1 MSVSLHCAAV
11 SSDDVAYQ
19 IQFLKLW
26 DLIYSDG
33 ILCGYGRLPD
43 SVRTM
48 SKHVWLRAND
58 HHDPVQSL
66 EVVWGA
72 LYRVLMLMYCEC

>member
-1 MSVSLHCAAV
+1 VTCQCPCIAAV
-11 SSDDVAYQ
+11 SSDDVANQ
-19 IQFLKLW
+19 IQFSKLW
-26 DLIYSDG
+26 NLIYSDG
-33 ILCGYGRLPD
+33 IVGGYGRFPD

-58 HHDPVQSL
+58 IMTQLML

-72 LYRVLMLMYCEC
+72 IGC